1 VGLGFHFMI
10 GEQQRPRG
18 TDGLVLLLK
27 LRRHAA
33 ASGGHS
39 YRVRAAVS
47 AFSGT
52 GLECLKGDA
61 RPPPDAVRLSVI

>member
-27 LRRHAA
+27 LRRDAA

-47 AFSGT
+47 ALSGT
-52 GLECLKGDA
+52 GFEMSHGG
-61 RPPPDAVRLSVI
+61 RPSAA